1 MAGSRRPR
9 RRVERR
15 SPAENIDRSADLPD
29 PRFTESSGGDEE
41 RTVLLDP
48 EAEEELRNEDFWR
61 EQRPPHHG

>member
-9 RRVERR
+9 RRVERP
-15 SPAENIDRSADLPD
+15 SPAENIDRGADLPD
-29 PRFTESSGGDEE
+29 TRFTAPAGGDEE

-48 EAEEELRNEDFWR
+48 EAEEELRAEDFWR